1 MYIYYNSNPDY
12 LLTNDCT
19 VRAVS
24 KVLDMSWQEVYVGV
38 CVEGGFM
45 HMMPSTNAV
54 WNSYLEKFGFKRYPV
69 SNTCPNC
76 YTIRDFCKDNPYG
89 KYLVATDEHVVAVVD
104 GNYYDTGDCGYET
117 VIYYWKET
125 K

>member
-1 MYIYYNSNPDY
+1 MYIYYNPNPDY

-24 KVLDMSWQEVYVGV
+24 KVLDMSWQEVYVGI

-54 WNSYLEKFGFKRYPV
+54 WNSYLEKFL
-69 SNTCPNC
+69 
-76 YTIRDFCKDNPYG
+76 NP
-89 KYLVATDEHVVAVVD
+89 
-104 GNYYDTGDCGYET
+104 
-117 VIYYWKET
+117 
-125 K
+125 